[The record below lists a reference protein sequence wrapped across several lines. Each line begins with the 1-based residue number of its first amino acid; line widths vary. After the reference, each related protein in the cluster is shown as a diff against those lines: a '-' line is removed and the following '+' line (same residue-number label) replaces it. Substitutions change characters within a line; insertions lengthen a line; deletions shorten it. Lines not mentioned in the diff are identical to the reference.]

1 MEPAGKRI
9 QIEYD
14 DQTPLEPGQYLV
26 MMADDTGVEL
36 TVEINVG
43 RKTVALHR
51 LTIGGMPVVFPVRV
65 ATASGAL
72 VASLY
77 DGLMHAFRMGR
88 VVTNDRLSNVVHELC
103 DITGQELKE
112 EDGG

>member
-1 MEPAGKRI
+1 MTEPETRI

-26 MMADDTGVEL
+26 KMMDDTGVEV
-36 TVEINVG
+36 TAEIHVG
-43 RKTVALHR
+43 KKIGALHH
-51 LTIGGMPVVFPVRV
+51 LKIGGMPVIFPVRV
-65 ATASGAL
+65 ATPSGAL

-77 DGLMHAFRMGR
+77 DGLMHAFRMGTR
-88 VVTNDRLSNVVHELC
+88 VTRDHLSNVVHELC

-112 EDGG
+112 ADDG